1 MLYDFLRKAIL
12 PLEEIDVS
20 LPKKGKLL
28 DLGCGEG
35 VISKYLARNKKRTII
50 GIDSDKKRL
59 SEHKTK
65 NLYFKNADIRDVSLK
80 GLSGVVISDVLH
92 HLELKDQKNLLK
104 KIAVGLKKG
113 GVLAIKEID

>member
-35 VISKYLARNKKRTII
+35 VISKYLARNNKRAII
-50 GIDSDKKRL
+50 GIDSDEKRL
-59 SEHKTK
+59 PKHKTK
-65 NLYFKNADIRDVSLK
+65 NLYFKNADIREVSLK
-80 GLSGVVISDVLH
+80 DSSGVVISDVLH
-92 HLELKDQKNLLK
+92 HLGLKDQENLL
-104 KIAVGLKKG
+104 IR
-113 GVLAIKEID
+113 I

>member
-12 PLEEIDVS
+12 PLDEIDNN
-20 LPKKGKLL
+20 LPKEGKIF

-35 VISKYLARNKKRTII
+35 VISKYLARNKKRTIV

-65 NLYFKNADIRDVSLK
+65 NLNFKNADIRDVSLK

-92 HLELKDQKNLLK
+92 HLDLKDQKDLLK
-104 KIAVGLKKG
+104 SIF
-113 GVLAIKEID
+113 KE